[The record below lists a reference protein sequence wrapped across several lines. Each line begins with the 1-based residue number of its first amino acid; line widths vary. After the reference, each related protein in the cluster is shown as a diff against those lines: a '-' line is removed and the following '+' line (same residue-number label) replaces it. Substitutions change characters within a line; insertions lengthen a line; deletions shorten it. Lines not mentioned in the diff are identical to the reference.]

1 MLRVGLTGG
10 IGAGKSAVA
19 RYLAER
25 GAVIVDSDVLAR
37 EVVAPGT
44 EGLAEVVA
52 AFGEGVLR
60 DGALDRPALAAVVF
74 DDPSARARLERII
87 HPRVRARSEQL
98 TAGAGEAA
106 VVVNDIPLLVEV
118 GLAPTFHLVLVVR
131 AAHDVRIGR
140 LIDRGM
146 PRAEAESRMAAQ
158 ATDERRRVA
167 ADIEVDNSGTLAE
180 LHARLDAV
188 WDRLVAFEAN
198 LRAGRRA
205 PRAPELVISPPDP
218 TWPEQYARLAARIA
232 HAAGDLALTLDHI
245 GSTSVPDLP
254 AKDILDLQ
262 LGVTDLAAA
271 DRLAPLLAAAGF
283 PANPGEWWDNPKPP
297 DTTIW
302 YKRLHGAAD
311 PARPV
316 NLHVRPVDSPG
327 WRWALLFRDWLRANP
342 AEVAAYAQLKARLA
356 AEGLTAS
363 EYADAKE
370 PWFNEA
376 GALAEKWATETS
388 WAPAD
393 APGTPPYS

>member
-19 RYLAER
+19 RHLAER

-44 EGLAEVVA
+44 DGLAEVVA
-52 AFGEGVLR
+52 TFGEGVLR

-74 DDPSARARLERII
+74 GDPSARARLERII
-87 HPRVRARSEQL
+87 HPRVRARSEEL

-140 LIDRGM
+140 LIGRGL

-158 ATDERRRVA
+158 ATDDQRRAA

-198 LRAGRRA
+198 LRAGQRA
-205 PRAPELVISPPDP
+205 PRPPELVISAPDP
-218 TWPEQYARLAARIA
+218 TWPEQYARLAARIT

-262 LGVTDLAAA
+262 LGVADLAAA

-302 YKRLHGAAD
+302 YKRVHGAAD

-316 NLHVRPVDSPG
+316 NLHVRPVGSPG

-342 AEVAAYAQLKARLA
+342 TEVSAYAQLKATLA
-356 AEGLTAS
+356 AQGLTAS

-393 APGTPPYS
+393 APGSPPHS

>member
-19 RYLAER
+19 RDLAAR

-52 AFGEGVLR
+52 TFGDGVLT
-60 DGALDRPALAAVVF
+60 DGALDRAALAAVVF
-74 DDPSARARLERII
+74 ADPSARARLERIV
-87 HPRVRARSEQL
+87 HPRVRARSAEL
-98 TAGAGEAA
+98 TAAAGDAI
-106 VVVNDIPLLVEV
+106 VVNDIPLLVEV
-118 GLAPTFHLVLVVR
+118 GMAPTFHLVLVVE
-131 AAHDVRIGR
+131 ADHAVRLDR
-140 LIDRGM
+140 LVDRGL

-158 ATDERRRVA
+158 ASDEQRRRA
-167 ADIEVDNSGTLAE
+167 ADVVLDNSGTLDD
-180 LHARLDAV
+180 LHARLDVV
-188 WDRLVAFEAN
+188 WDRLVGFEAN
-198 LRAGRRA
+198 LRAGVRA
-205 PRAPELVISPPDP
+205 SRPAELTIAAPDR

-232 HAAGDLALTLDHI
+232 YAAGDLAVTLDHI

-254 AKDILDLQ
+254 AKDVLDIQ

-283 PANPGEWWDNPKPP
+283 PGNPGEWWDNPKPP

-302 YKRLHGAAD
+302 HKRLHGAAD

-316 NLHVRPVDSPG
+316 NLHVRTLDSPG

-342 AEVAAYAQLKARLA
+342 AEVAAYAQLKAGLA
-356 AEGLTAS
+356 AQGLTVDD
-363 EYADAKE
+363 YADAKE

-376 GALAEKWATETS
+376 GALAEKWASQTG
-388 WAPAD
+388 WAPA
-393 APGTPPYS
+393 AAKG